1 MKKIVTFALCAAMAS
16 PSPACDAGADGKT
29 NGNAQTTAVV
39 QIPDPWT
46 DCESLEKT
54 AELTGFDMAAP
65 DAIDGFSSRII
76 RAMDKDIIEVIY
88 QTENTDE
95 GEIRIRKG
103 VGGEDISGD
112 YNRYAESSTVH
123 VGDLRV
129 TMKGADGQISLAI
142 WTSGGYTYSVGLG
155 GSADGI
161 SSDEMSALVAA
172 VR

>member
-1 MKKIVTFALCAAMAS
+1 M
-16 PSPACDAGADGKT
+16 
-29 NGNAQTTAVV
+29 

-95 GEIRIRKG
+95 GEIRKG

-112 YNRYAESSTVH
+112 YNRYAEISTVH
-123 VGDLRV
+123 VDDLRV

-142 WTSGGYTYSVGLG
+142 WTSGGYADSIGLG
-155 GSADGI
+155 GSADGV
-161 SSDEMSALVAA
+161 SSGEMSALVAA